1 MPSRETRTASIAVA
15 VVLLA
20 VGTGLDFILDHIL
33 HFLALF
39 GGTRSPDILKPA
51 RHYNHRKFFH
61 SIQFLKFRLVVCLVS
76 GLLGL
81 MFDTHLRILSMFCIV
96 CIVHLAPDS
105 KTPMGLPR
113 R

>member
-1 MPSRETRTASIAVA
+1 MPSRETHTASIAVP

-39 GGTRSPDILKPA
+39 GGTWAPDILEPA

-61 SIQFLKFRLVVCLVS
+61 SIQFLKFLFAVCAVS

-81 MFDTHLRILSMFCIV
+81 VLDTNIWILSMFCIGY
-96 CIVHLAPDS
+96 IVHLALDS
-105 KTPMGLPR
+105 TTQMGLPR